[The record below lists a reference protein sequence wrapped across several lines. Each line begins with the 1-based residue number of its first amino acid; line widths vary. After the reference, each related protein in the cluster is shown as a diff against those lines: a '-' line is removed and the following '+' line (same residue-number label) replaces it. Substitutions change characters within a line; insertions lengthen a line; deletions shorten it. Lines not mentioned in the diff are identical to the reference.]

1 MHTQVPAIERF
12 SHNAATMPPH
22 VGIVMKLGLLSL
34 TAVQFIEMRSLSLSL
49 SLSRSHFDA
58 AAPRGHISFEA
69 AATTTLAMRHARR
82 ALDLMP
88 IGEVSS
94 SERDTKPAWVPK
106 CFCYVCEM
114 SAEFIST
121 FVQELGGVDYG
132 VWRSR
137 KVQIHEVDS
146 KPWRKIYRIH
156 PPRQTGASTA
166 RAFHTGNV
174 SACSTLGRYPER
186 E

>member
-1 MHTQVPAIERF
+1 
-12 SHNAATMPPH
+12 
-22 VGIVMKLGLLSL
+22 
-34 TAVQFIEMRSLSLSL
+34 
-49 SLSRSHFDA
+49 
-58 AAPRGHISFEA
+58 
-69 AATTTLAMRHARR
+69 MRHARR

-121 FVQELGGVDYG
+121 FVQELGGMDYG

-146 KPWRKIYRIH
+146 KPSRKIYRIH
-156 PPRQTGASTA
+156 PPRQTLSMCT
-166 RAFHTGNV
+166 RINYTSFP
-174 SACSTLGRYPER
+174 SACSTLRRYPESDFFHHNLALAPAHFFGGR
-186 E
+186 ENHQSKAVAVSGEVDISSAAQSALSIGKGN